1 MAIMATV
8 ETERAALL
16 DEVTALL
23 AVSTRRLA
31 VVLRARHADAPV
43 LLASARHGLF
53 AVIHGGR
60 ILAEISEA
68 DADAWR
74 LAGPRTVAIGDALPT
89 LGAPVHGLGL
99 DQGERPAGCTDGLTS
114 AMWGPFAGPL
124 TVVGTATV
132 PTLRT
137 SIIAAAAM
145 LAILLDVAS
154 RRMADPMD
162 ASNCAH
168 AARMANELA
177 GYWTRRAAVNMA

>member
-43 LLASARHGLF
+43 LLASARHGLL

-60 ILAEISEA
+60 VLAEISEA

-74 LAGPRTVAIGDALPT
+74 LAGPRTVAIGDALPA
-89 LGAPVHGLGL
+89 LGAPVQSL
-99 DQGERPAGCTDGLTS
+99 DQGERPAGFTDGLTS

-154 RRMADPMD
+154 RRMADPVD